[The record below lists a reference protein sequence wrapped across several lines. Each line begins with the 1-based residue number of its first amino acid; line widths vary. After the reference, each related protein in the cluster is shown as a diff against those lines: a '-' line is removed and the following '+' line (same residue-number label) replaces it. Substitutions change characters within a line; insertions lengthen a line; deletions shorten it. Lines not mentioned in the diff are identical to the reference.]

1 MKVTKQVAAMLC
13 AVIWGVAA
21 AGCGGGSGSSTTNPP
36 PPVTTK
42 AVLNLSVAD
51 TPVDGAQHVVVAFTG
66 VVLMGPDGQ
75 QEFTFNNEKT
85 IDFILQQGTNAASLL
100 SGVTVTAGNYQW
112 IRLEL
117 DLNNSYIVTSDGS
130 QYPLTIPSGNQTGL
144 KLVSG
149 FTVAPDGTADF
160 LIDFNLRKSM
170 TMSHKGGTTTYML
183 HPTMRLV
190 NLQQV
195 GSISGTV
202 SSTLSIGGTQITATD
217 CDPAVYVYP
226 GTASTL
232 EGFYVSIKGGTAPL
246 TSTTVSLNNAT
257 GDYEY
262 TVGFLDPGTYN
273 LAVTCAAYDI
283 TGSTSLPIFAT
294 QTATVVAN
302 KVTTI
307 DF

>member
-1 MKVTKQVAAMLC
+1 MNVSKQVAAILC
-13 AVIWGVAA
+13 AVIWGVVA
-21 AGCGGGSGSSTTNPP
+21 AGCGGGGSGSSSTNPP
-36 PPVTTK
+36 PVSTRAT
-42 AVLNLSVAD
+42 LNLSVSD

-66 VVLMGPDGQ
+66 VVLMGPNGQ
-75 QEFTFNNEKT
+75 QTFTFNNEKT
-85 IDFILQQGTNAASLL
+85 IDFIQQQGTNAASLL
-100 SGVTVTAGNYQW
+100 SGAAVTSGNYQW

-117 DLNNSYIVTSDGS
+117 DLNNSYIVTSNGN
-130 QYPLTIPSGNQTGL
+130 QYPLTIPGGSQTGL

-183 HPTMRLV
+183 HPSMRLI

-195 GSISGTV
+195 GSVSGTV
-202 SSTLSIGGTQITATD
+202 SATLSIGGTQITASD

-232 EGFYVSIKGGTAPL
+232 EGFYVSVSGGTAPL
-246 TSTTVSLNNAT
+246 TSATVSLNNST

-262 TVGFLDPGTYN
+262 TVGFLEPGTYN
-273 LAVTCAAYDI
+273 LAVVCAAYDI

-307 DF
+307 NF